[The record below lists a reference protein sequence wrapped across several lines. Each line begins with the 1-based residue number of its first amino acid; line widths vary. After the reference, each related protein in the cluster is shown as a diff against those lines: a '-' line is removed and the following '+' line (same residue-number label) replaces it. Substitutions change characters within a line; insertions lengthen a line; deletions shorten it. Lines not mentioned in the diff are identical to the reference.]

1 MKPLGDVLRRI
12 HLVEPERPPGYE
24 PPMTPAPDCPIC
36 NDAGYLRRDVP
47 PNHPSFGKL
56 FPCDCKVREQNE
68 KLAKSLQ
75 DLSNLDSFADLTFDN
90 FDESLPGVEEAL
102 AASIAFAESSDGR
115 WLFLHGPVGTGK
127 THLAAAV
134 ANEMTA
140 SRPNSRVLFAVVP
153 DLLDHLRATFDP
165 SKGIDYD
172 ERFEQIRRADLLI
185 LDDLGTENTTP
196 WAREKL
202 FQIFNHRY
210 NERSAT
216 VVTSNHDIYEIED
229 RVRSRLLDQR
239 LTTTVWMNDADDYRR
254 PAWLPTPQPRRSRSR

>member
-24 PPMTPAPDCPIC
+24 PPLAPAPTCAIC

-47 PNHPSFGKL
+47 TSHPSFGKL

-68 KLAKSLQ
+68 RRSNELGR
-75 DLSNLDSFADLTFDN
+75 LSNLDAFTAHTFDD
-90 FDESLPGVEEAL
+90 FDGSIPGVQDAL
-102 AASIAFAESSDGR
+102 QSARDYADNPDG
-115 WLFLHGPVGTGK
+115 WLFLSGGVGTGK
-127 THLAAAV
+127 THLAIAIAKDRLERFPMS
-134 ANEMTA
+134 NI
-140 SRPNSRVLFAVVP
+140 LFLVVP

-165 SKGIDYD
+165 NRGVSYD

-202 FQIFNHRY
+202 FQIINHRY

-216 VVTSNHDIYEIED
+216 VVTSNHDVYEIED
-229 RVRSRLLDQR
+229 RIRSRLLDQR
-239 LTTTVWMNDADDYRR
+239 LTTTVQIDAEDFRR
-254 PAWLPTPQPRRSRSR
+254 PAWLPAPRPRGRR

>member
-12 HLVEPERPPGYE
+12 HIPEPSADYSRDVPLAPP
-24 PPMTPAPDCPIC
+24 PRCPIC

-47 PNHPSFGKL
+47 PSHPSFGKL

-68 KLAKSLQ
+68 RLANELRN
-75 DLSNLDSFADLTFDN
+75 LSNLDAFPEHT
-90 FDESLPGVEEAL
+90 
-102 AASIAFAESSDGR
+102 FAEFNDSVEGLESAFQTAQDYAANPEG

-127 THLAAAV
+127 THLAV
-134 ANEMTA
+134 AIANQLTA
-140 SRPNSRVLFAVVP
+140 QRPNSRVLFAVVP

-165 SKGIDYD
+165 AKGVDYD
-172 ERFEQIRRADLLI
+172 ERFEQIRRADMLI

-239 LTTTVWMNDADDYRR
+239 LTTAVWIDADDYRR
-254 PAWLPTPQPRRSRSR
+254 PAYLPAPRQRRRR

>member
-12 HLVEPERPPGYE
+12 HLVEPDRPPGYE
-24 PPMTPAPDCPIC
+24 PPLAPAPDCPIC

-47 PNHPSFGKL
+47 PSHPSFGKL

-68 KLAKSLQ
+68 RLASELRN
-75 DLSNLDSFADLTFDN
+75 LSNLDAFPDHTFAQFD
-90 FDESLPGVEEAL
+90 DSVTGIEAAFQ
-102 AASIAFAESSDGR
+102 AAQEYAGNPDG
-115 WLFLHGPVGTGK
+115 WLFLHGGVGTGK
-127 THLAAAV
+127 THLAVAI
-134 ANEMTA
+134 ANEMITN
-140 SRPNSRVLFAVVP
+140 RPNSRVLFAVVP

-239 LTTTVWMNDADDYRR
+239 LTSTIWIDADDFRR
-254 PAWLPTPQPRRSRSR
+254 PAWLPAPRPRRSR